1 MRPVNEPG
9 HKQRGQRP
17 AWDSPCLGPWAH
29 APPREQE
36 AQTSSDSVTCVP
48 PVSTGFSPFLGRGA
62 GAGGTLLH
70 CGCVAALAGQ
80 GGHLRLCLEQGTGQ
94 PSSSMDTATTVLK
107 KTTALIKTIPSCC
120 PGTKAKPRRNRVRKR
135 CYSCSEPRRGPA
147 VVTGQ
152 VQGTGRHQ
160 GAERSPRVPPNAGQG
175 APCSRTAGPGSVR
188 AGGRQPP
195 RGGRGGGRVC
205 GHGATVLPG
214 RVRGRGTGTAC
225 HGRVLAVPSP
235 LFLLRLSGSRPGSA
249 FPGRLPHP
257 P

>member
-1 MRPVNEPG
+1 MPG
-9 HKQRGQRP
+9 
-17 AWDSPCLGPWAH
+17 
-29 APPREQE
+29 
-36 AQTSSDSVTCVP
+36 
-48 PVSTGFSPFLGRGA
+48 
-62 GAGGTLLH
+62 
-70 CGCVAALAGQ
+70 
-80 GGHLRLCLEQGTGQ
+80 GTGQ
-94 PSSSMDTATTVLK
+94 LSSSMDTATTVLK

-135 CYSCSEPRRGPA
+135 CYSCSEPRKGLA

-188 AGGRQPP
+188 AGRRAAASLQ
-195 RGGRGGGRVC
+195 GGCGGGRVC
-205 GHGATVLPG
+205 GHGAAVLPG

-235 LFLLRLSGSRPGSA
+235 LFLLRLSGSWPGSA
-249 FPGRLPHP
+249 FPGRLLRP